1 MRFSIVFWSKTL
13 PGPHDGF
20 AIFFVFTKIFLKN
33 VCRPLT
39 RLTPGISLL
48 KIKIKMFDKSNKN
61 FIWDCSKIVC
71 SCPCTVVLDYV
82 EMWRHSHWLCRHD
95 VRGHSET
102 TMPTWI
108 SAVNFGRLSLTLKE
122 QSSKNKYLSVFTFTI
137 AIFWKVENGV
147 LPKAKVVCLENF
159 NLCNWISRLK
169 ISWHSPFKS
178 FTFTMTIS
186 VAT

>member
-1 MRFSIVFWSKTL
+1 MTVSRFFSFSQRYSWKTYVGRWL
-13 PGPHDGF
+13 GWHL
-20 AIFFVFTKIFLKN
+20 VNNFTFEN
-33 VCRPLT
+33 
-39 RLTPGISLL
+39 
-48 KIKIKMFDKSNKN
+48 KIKMFDKSNKN

-122 QSSKNKYLSVFTFTI
+122 QSSKNKYLSVFTFPI